1 MGKSLRE
8 WLTEGEELYNSA
20 MREYQAIEAQLE
32 HFEAQLAA
40 KREELNHIGQVIGKA
55 PITDTTARRAPSV
68 QIIDSHTPGS
78 IPASRHT
85 IAKALTGRG
94 LGS

>member
-8 WLTEGEELYNSA
+8 WLTEGEELYGSA

-32 HFEAQLAA
+32 HLEAQLEA

-55 PITDTTARRAPSV
+55 PITDTTVRRAPSV
-68 QIIDSHTPGS
+68 QIIDTHSPGS

>member
-8 WLTEGEELYNSA
+8 WLADGEELYNIA
-20 MREYQAIEAQLE
+20 MREYQAIEAQME
-32 HFEAQLAA
+32 HLEAQLAA
-40 KREELNHIGQVIGKA
+40 KRDELNHIGQVIGKS
-55 PITDTTARRAPSV
+55 PIGDASTRRAPAV

>member
-8 WLTEGEELYNSA
+8 WLTEGEELYGNA
-20 MREYQAIEAQLE
+20 MREYEALEAQLE
-32 HFEAQLAA
+32 HLEAQLAA

-55 PITDTTARRAPSV
+55 AITEAAPRRSPSV
-68 QIIDSHTPGS
+68 QIIDTHAPGS